1 MGYIGHKDIGWEEE
15 RETKREMKIKREI
28 EWISLTNISIYISI
42 YLLSHFSLSLS
53 LSVSLPPNVLCPIYI
68 IEDYLCRI

>member
-53 LSVSLPPNVLCPIYI
+53 L
-68 IEDYLCRI
+68 